1 MKVGWNFG
9 NNGNEFATCTQVAN
23 GTDSCIFVSDNLTF
37 QTGNNYKE
45 TITEDKKT
53 TIVSYDN
60 ESEMC
65 GSLMNSTGIIYTYRD
80 ICVCVVTKT
89 QAYLPRG
96 GQFGRNGIYRRR
108 NFKCMGVIIVA
119 PKIVLISPRSGNTIQ
134 ELHSM
139 QFTILPYAEGY
150 LIPSM
155 LQSNYIFQQLG
166 ANFKHVK
173 IDVSCFPL
181 IVLYYTF
188 NESVTEECKEIQCVI
203 IFSPYKGTGLPCY
216 SSTNIEHKNVLITP
230 TYVLVKKLKEFDVY
244 SREFRSKRTYEKLQE
259 NSRHCA
265 SDYDI
270 QQYKYRH
277 GKNPPILSHLIERW
291 TICGT
296 LISSSVDVIT
306 YLDNNNQEIS
316 IR

>member
-9 NNGNEFATCTQVAN
+9 ENEFATCTQVAN
-23 GTDSCIFVSDNLTF
+23 GTDSCIFVSDDLTF
-37 QTGNNYKE
+37 QTENISKK
-45 TITEDKKT
+45 TITEEKKT
-53 TIVSYDN
+53 TIVSYDIG
-60 ESEMC
+60 SEMY
-65 GSLMNSTGIIYTYRD
+65 GSLMNTTGIRFTFRRD
-80 ICVCVVTKT
+80 IYVCDVIKT

-96 GQFGRNGIYRRR
+96 GQFGRNGNYSRKK
-108 NFKCMGVIIVA
+108 FKCMGVIIVA

-139 QFTILPYAEGY
+139 QFTILLYAEGY
-150 LIPSM
+150 LVPSM

-203 IFSPYKGTGLPCY
+203 IFSPYNGTGLPCY
-216 SSTNIEHKNVLITP
+216 SSTNIEHKNVIITP
-230 TYVLVKKLKEFDVY
+230 TYVLVKKSNSFDVY
-244 SREFRSKRTYEKLQE
+244 SKEFRSKRTYEKLQE

-270 QQYKYRH
+270 QQYKYLH
-277 GKNPPILSHLIERW
+277 GNNPPILYHLIERW
-291 TICGT
+291 TISGT
-296 LISSSVDVIT
+296 LISSSGNVIT

-316 IR
+316 VR